1 MKAMAMDKQLTAR
14 QLQRERE
21 AVVRLYAKL
30 GALAEVWLATRH
42 CNTASR
48 QRWLRVLYEDALDAA
63 YEVALVFGYEDPV
76 LDGGADDSPDPWV
89 LWERLL
95 GYDWPNT
102 AEEFAEG
109 IQDLV
114 ALGRVLG
121 VHEAV
126 A

>member
-1 MKAMAMDKQLTAR
+1 MEMDKLSTAR

-30 GALAEVWLATRH
+30 GVLAEIWLATWN
-42 CNTASR
+42 CKTASR
-48 QRWLRVLYEDALDAA
+48 QRWLRVLYEDVLDAA
-63 YEVALVFGYEDPV
+63 YEVALVFRYEEPV
-76 LDGGADDSPDPWV
+76 LDGGAAVSHDPWV

-109 IQDLV
+109 MRDLV

-121 VHEAV
+121 VHEA
-126 A
+126 AA

>member
-1 MKAMAMDKQLTAR
+1 MRVEMDKQLIAR
-14 QLQRERE
+14 EVQRERE

-63 YEVALVFGYEDPV
+63 YEVALVFRYEEPV
-76 LDGGADDSPDPWV
+76 LDGGAAVSHDLWV

-102 AEEFAEG
+102 EDEFAEG
-109 IQDLV
+109 MRDLV

-121 VHEAV
+121 VHEA
-126 A
+126 AA

>member
-1 MKAMAMDKQLTAR
+1 MDKQLIAR
-14 QLQRERE
+14 EVQRERE

-63 YEVALVFGYEDPV
+63 YEVALVFRYEEPV
-76 LDGGADDSPDPWV
+76 LDGGAAVSHDLWV

-102 AEEFAEG
+102 EDEFAEG
-109 IQDLV
+109 MRDLV

-121 VHEAV
+121 VHEA
-126 A
+126 AA

>member
-1 MKAMAMDKQLTAR
+1 MTQR
-14 QLQRERE
+14 QIERERE
-21 AVVRLYAKL
+21 AAVRLYAKL

-42 CNTASR
+42 CNGASR
-48 QRWLRVLYEDALDAA
+48 QRWLRALYEDTLDVA
-63 YEVALVFGYEDPV
+63 YEVGLVFGYPEPV
-76 LDGGADDSPDPWV
+76 VGEAKMASCDPWV

-102 AEEFAEG
+102 ADEFAEG
-109 IQDLV
+109 MRDLV

-121 VHEAV
+121 ITETA